1 MFIHWIF
8 ERGKEKGLEESDP
21 EPHRKHSVECSK
33 ETRQCMNV
41 CKWKI
46 TEKKNDTM
54 ILDQAASTSGE
65 LLTKAVLADTEKAI

>member
-1 MFIHWIF
+1 
-8 ERGKEKGLEESDP
+8 
-21 EPHRKHSVECSK
+21 
-33 ETRQCMNV
+33 MNV